1 MAVPLISYPFRISP
15 TGAVETVDD
24 GSDEQ
29 FAQELAVAVLTRPG
43 ERPLAPEFGIADPA
57 FTGFDAEALALHVDL
72 FGPPVT
78 IDDVRVR
85 FLNEHTQDVAVEF
98 SS

>member
-1 MAVPLISYPFRISP
+1 MTTPLISYPFRVAPDGS
-15 TGAVETVDD
+15 VETVDD
-24 GSDEQ
+24 GSDEH

-43 ERPLAPEFGIADPA
+43 ERPLVPDFGVADPTFA
-57 FTGFDAEALALHVDL
+57 GFDSEALALHVDL

-78 IDDVRVR
+78 IDGVRVR
-85 FLNEHTQDVAVEF
+85 FVNEHTQDVVVEF